1 MLTISMM
8 HPCAAAR
15 EMQHVLRKTFIR
27 TGRFL
32 GDALTVRKSQRQY
45 APAAWFLIGGAAW
58 LIADPEMDSLWSV
71 LAALYLLG
79 LLAGVCA
86 IDARYGI
93 IPNSFVAALALGG
106 LTETIL
112 FGQAELWHRLIEA
125 VLFFIAA
132 YLFRM
137 AYRLVRGHDGLGF
150 GDVKFVTAGV
160 LWIGIEAAP
169 ILLMVAVL
177 SALISLVILRT
188 EGHSLSGKQAIS
200 FGPHLAVALWLTWIA
215 GTLQFTW

>member
-1 MLTISMM
+1 MLTISMLR
-8 HPCAAAR
+8 PYAAR
-15 EMQHVLRKTFIR
+15 EMQHVLRKTVIR

-45 APAAWFLIGGAAW
+45 APAAWFLIGGAVW
-58 LIADPEMDSLWSV
+58 LMADPEMDSLWSV

-93 IPNSFVAALALGG
+93 IPNSFVAALAFGG
-106 LTETIL
+106 FAETFLIER
-112 FGQAELWHRLIEA
+112 AELLQRVIEA
-125 VLFFIAA
+125 LLFFIAA
-132 YLFRM
+132 CLFRM
-137 AYRLVRGHDGLGF
+137 AYRFVRGHDGLGF
-150 GDVKFVTAGV
+150 GDVKFLTAGV
-160 LWIGIEAAP
+160 LWIGIEAVP

-177 SALISLVILRT
+177 SAFISLVILRT

-215 GTLQFTW
+215 GTLQFTL